1 MSSAPYW
8 LLKARSGY
16 RMGPGDAP
24 QDHMFFDGL
33 EDAETGCLMGAFAQE
48 MADKK
53 GYTREGM
60 DNYAISSLKRAQRA
74 IEQGH
79 PLGSTGSRIF
89 GFGHSDVFW
98 SLRCKRCSATSKRK
112 VLRLCVLA
120 VVKQLRWRSICYKAE
135 VGLVGVKKTG
145 DCLIA
150 TTRFF
155 RVPWGYL
162 YLESLAGLHFF
173 RLFVRQCL

>member
-1 MSSAPYW
+1 MSELPLIATMSSAPYW

-79 PLGSTGSRIF
+79 PLGSTGSRI
-89 GFGHSDVFW
+89 
-98 SLRCKRCSATSKRK
+98 
-112 VLRLCVLA
+112 
-120 VVKQLRWRSICYKAE
+120 
-135 VGLVGVKKTG
+135 LVT
-145 DCLIA
+145 
-150 TTRFF
+150 
-155 RVPWGYL
+155 PM
-162 YLESLAGLHFF
+162 
-173 RLFVRQCL
+173 